1 MSNFAEAP
9 TIDELLTILGEYL
22 ELDDN
27 DCLTLPPSAYRSP
40 ELYELEMKT
49 IFEKEW
55 LCVGRAEY
63 VPEAGDY
70 YAFDLLGEMLV
81 IARGDDGEVR
91 ALSNV
96 CRHRYMPIVQ
106 GCGNTQR
113 FVCPYHSWSYATD
126 GRLLGAPYM
135 DGSKRFDPSK
145 CSLPR
150 YRLETWAGFVFVNL
164 DEKAPPL
171 EPRMQTLD
179 AYIANYRVPE
189 QVEIM
194 HYESVW
200 DGNWKLSA
208 ENSMEYYHHVGLH
221 KDTVQDYMPAK
232 KSYVPPPPGD
242 LSFTH
247 MRCGM
252 NEAYKAGGHT
262 MTPRG
267 RLDTFT
273 EEDLTTGYLVY
284 VWPAFTM
291 AMRPNGNN
299 WLSFH
304 PRGPERTGI
313 LGGYMTSP
321 EVLDEFPDIG
331 EQRREVMSQVN
342 EQDKLAT
349 TELAKALRS
358 GKAARGPLS
367 PFEGTLPQFYRYLAR
382 VLTAPKA

>member
-1 MSNFAEAP
+1 MSNFAEVL
-9 TIDELLTILGEYL
+9 TIDELLAILGEYL
-22 ELDDN
+22 ELDDD

-40 ELYELEMKT
+40 ELYALEMKE
-49 IFEKEW
+49 IFKKEW

-63 VPEAGDY
+63 VPKAGDY
-70 YAFDLLGEMLV
+70 YAFDLLGETLLIV
-81 IARGDDGEVR
+81 RGEDDEVR

-96 CRHRYMPIVQ
+96 CRHRYMPIVE
-106 GCGNTQR
+106 GSGNTQR
-113 FVCPYHSWSYATD
+113 FICPYHSWSYATD
-126 GRLLGAPYM
+126 GKLLGAPYM
-135 DGSKRFDPSK
+135 EGSKRFDQSR
-145 CSLPR
+145 CSLPQ
-150 YRLETWAGFVFVNL
+150 YRFESWAGFLFVNL
-164 DEKAPPL
+164 DGTASLLSDRMRTL
-171 EPRMQTLD
+171 EE
-179 AYIANYRVPE
+179 YIVNYRVPE
-189 QVEIM
+189 QIEIM

-232 KSYVPPPPGD
+232 KAYVPPPPED

-247 MRCGM
+247 SRCGM
-252 NEAYKAGGHT
+252 NEAFKSGGHT

-273 EEDLTTGYLVY
+273 EEDLTTGYMVY
-284 VWPAFTM
+284 IWPAFTM

-304 PRGPERTGI
+304 PNGPERTKI

-321 EVLDEFPDIG
+321 EVLEEFPDIG
-331 EQRREVMSQVN
+331 EQRREVMSRVN

-349 TELAKALRS
+349 TELAKAMHS

-382 VLTAPKA
+382 VLLAP

>member
-1 MSNFAEAP
+1 MSNFAESLSIA
-9 TIDELLTILGEYL
+9 ELLEILGEYL
-22 ELDDN
+22 ELDDD

-40 ELYELEMKT
+40 EFYALEMKE
-49 IFEKEW
+49 IFEKNW

-63 VPEAGDY
+63 VPESGDY
-70 YAFDLLGEMLV
+70 YAFDMLGETLLIV
-81 IARGDDGEVR
+81 RGDDGEVR
-91 ALSNV
+91 ALSNI
-96 CRHRYMPIVQ
+96 CRHRYMQIVA
-106 GCGNTQR
+106 GSGNTHR
-113 FVCPYHSWSYATD
+113 FICPYHSWSYGTD
-126 GRLLGAPYM
+126 GKLVGAPYM
-135 DGSKRFDPSK
+135 DGAKRFNQAE
-145 CSLPR
+145 CRLPQ
-150 YRLETWAGFVFVNL
+150 YRLDTWAGFLFVNL

-171 EPRMQTLD
+171 SDRMRTLET
-179 AYIANYRVPE
+179 YIENYRVPD
-189 QVEIM
+189 QIEIM

-200 DGNWKLSA
+200 NGNWKLSA

-232 KSYVPPPPGD
+232 NAYVPPPPDD

-252 NEAYKAGGHT
+252 NESYRSGGHT

-273 EEDLTTGYLVY
+273 EEDLTTGYMVY
-284 VWPAFTM
+284 IWPAFTM

-304 PRGPERTGI
+304 PDGPERTQI

-321 EVLDEFPDIG
+321 EVLEEFPDIG
-331 EQRREVMSQVN
+331 EQRREVMSVVN

-349 TELAKALRS
+349 TELAKAMHS
-358 GKAARGPLS
+358 GKAMRGPVG

-382 VLTAPKA
+382 VLVNSKA